1 MVVPGVN
8 VNGDPATY
16 LKGWIVIACKSVVG
30 CTLSSKKKKQMNI
43 YTFEFYIKF
52 KWLSKNHFTQNI
64 SIWTLSFNSS
74 WILPLLMASSIAYQ
88 SM

>member
-52 KWLSKNHFTQNI
+52 K
-64 SIWTLSFNSS
+64 
-74 WILPLLMASSIAYQ
+74 
-88 SM
+88 